1 MVTFMNI
8 KKRKICILGATGSI
22 GTQVLDVVRTKKKLF
37 DVITLT
43 TNSNIELLENQCN
56 EFNPKKVVISDF
68 KAYNEFKRKTSYKG
82 KILTGNDALIQV
94 ASDKECDLIISSLV
108 GFAGVMP
115 TLSAIN
121 AGINVALANKETLV
135 SAGEIIIEAAKQ
147 NNVKILPIDSE
158 HNAILQCILGE
169 EKSFIEKLILTASG
183 GPFFNTN
190 KDLFNK
196 ITAKQALKHPNWI
209 MGNKVTIDS
218 ATMMN
223 KGFEVIEAYWLFGI
237 DINKIDVLIHPQSIV
252 HSLVQFIDGSIKA
265 QLGNPDMRMPISFA
279 LTYPKRFKYN
289 FKRLNLSDV
298 CNLQFFKPDIEKFVC
313 LKIAFDAIK
322 KGGNSP
328 AIVNAANEVAVNA
341 FIKER
346 IKFIDIPLFIE
357 QALTNIPFIENPKL
371 EEIIFTD
378 IETRNYLNSKI

>member
-1 MVTFMNI
+1 
-8 KKRKICILGATGSI
+8 
-22 GTQVLDVVRTKKKLF
+22 
-37 DVITLT
+37 
-43 TNSNIELLENQCN
+43 
-56 EFNPKKVVISDF
+56 
-68 KAYNEFKRKTSYKG
+68 
-82 KILTGNDALIQV
+82 
-94 ASDKECDLIISSLV
+94 
-108 GFAGVMP
+108 
-115 TLSAIN
+115 
-121 AGINVALANKETLV
+121 
-135 SAGEIIIEAAKQ
+135 
-147 NNVKILPIDSE
+147 
-158 HNAILQCILGE
+158 
-169 EKSFIEKLILTASG
+169 
-183 GPFFNTN
+183 
-190 KDLFNK
+190 
-196 ITAKQALKHPNWI
+196 
-209 MGNKVTIDS
+209 
-218 ATMMN
+218 
-223 KGFEVIEAYWLFGI
+223 
-237 DINKIDVLIHPQSIV
+237 
-252 HSLVQFIDGSIKA
+252 
-265 QLGNPDMRMPISFA
+265 MPISFA